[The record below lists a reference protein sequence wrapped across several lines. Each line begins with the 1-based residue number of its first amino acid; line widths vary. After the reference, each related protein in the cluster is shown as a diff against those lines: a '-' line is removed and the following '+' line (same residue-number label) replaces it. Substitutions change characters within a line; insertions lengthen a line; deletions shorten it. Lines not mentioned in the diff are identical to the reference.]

1 MEGEEGIE
9 RRDGGVRQAVLPGG
23 GLRSPREIVL
33 PAHVEE
39 TVIIE
44 QWLRQKKGTKVTLTV
59 PERGEKKQL
68 LDMASQNA
76 KLALEQMQATSAAEH
91 DRTRG
96 RPDGI
101 AGRARSGL
109 AAGAH

>member
-1 MEGEEGIE
+1 MF
-9 RRDGGVRQAVLPGG
+9 PN
-23 GLRSPREIVL
+23 EIIL

-68 LDMASQNA
+68 
-76 KLALEQMQATSAAEH
+76 
-91 DRTRG
+91 
-96 RPDGI
+96 
-101 AGRARSGL
+101 AGDGL
-109 AAGAH
+109 AERQARPGPDAGDGGRRA